1 MLQPAS
7 PRAAVPSIHPKG
19 NEMEKFTSARAQ
31 PANFTPEGPARELP
45 NQQALNEVRALDD
58 WEMALVGGGEDI
70 VCW

>member
-1 MLQPAS
+1 
-7 PRAAVPSIHPKG
+7 
-19 NEMEKFTSARAQ
+19 MEKFTSARAQ

-45 NQQALNEVRALDD
+45 NQQAVNEVRALDD